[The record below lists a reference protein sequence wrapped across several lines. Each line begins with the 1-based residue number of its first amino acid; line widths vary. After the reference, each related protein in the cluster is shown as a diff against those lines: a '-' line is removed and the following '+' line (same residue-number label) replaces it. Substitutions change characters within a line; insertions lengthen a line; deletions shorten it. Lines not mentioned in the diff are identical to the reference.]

1 MNEKKDLKGEGSY
14 KNRHRS
20 RELALQTLY
29 ACEVGTTEDWQ
40 NTLERIADT
49 GSLAQEVKLYAR
61 DLVQQ
66 TFSALEQIDSTIRER
81 AANWELKRMAAI
93 DRNILRLAV
102 SELTFFSQVPAKVV
116 IDEAVE
122 LAKTFGTDDS
132 GKFVNGIIDSIHKKM
147 KGNSPLSGKEG
158 SLHGTSPRSE

>member
-1 MNEKKDLKGEGSY
+1 MIDNVEEKVEGSY
-14 KNRHRS
+14 KNRHRA

-29 ACEVGTTEDWQ
+29 ACEVGITADWQ
-40 NTLERIADT
+40 TTLERIADDSALAPDIKKFARDLVCAAF
-49 GSLAQEVKLYAR
+49 GSLAQ
-61 DLVQQ
+61 
-66 TFSALEQIDSTIRER
+66 IDITISER

-102 SELTFFSQVPAKVV
+102 AELTYFSQIPAKVV

-147 KGNSPLSGKEG
+147 KGLPGMSGKEG
-158 SLHGTSPRSE
+158 S